1 MIATNIITEERFREF
16 LSKTIINK
24 EYAKKLMLLFY
35 GINDIEIQ
43 SKLMFL
49 AYNEYKCIDDVL
61 DLIRS
66 GKFDFSVLTD
76 VFAAYNAVKE
86 CIAGPKVTS
95 FQQITKQESCE
106 ISCKRVGED
115 ERKCTKTCKPRAKK
129 TTN

>member
-1 MIATNIITEERFREF
+1 MKTFLSLLLLALVSCQVTWVSAEEFNEIVLKGNSILDIATCVLKSEEV
-16 LSKTIINK
+16 
-24 EYAKKLMLLFY
+24 KKV
-35 GINDIEIQ
+35 
-43 SKLMFL
+43 
-49 AYNEYKCIDDVL
+49 IDDVL

-106 ISCKRVGED
+106 ISCKRVGEND
-115 ERKCTKTCKPRAKK
+115 RKCTKSCKPREKK